1 MLNTHI
7 GTMEV
12 EVMNYQGS
20 ERRQHRIFVT
30 RNTEYHV
37 RGKRCVGVRDRRSG
51 QWLRAHLALRSSIS
65 GALRFSHAGGI
76 EANMGDPA
84 IGDSLF
90 FQASG
95 RDLVTSSILSVERPS
110 REVADAYAA

>member
-1 MLNTHI
+1 MAYN
-7 GTMEV
+7 G
-12 EVMNYQGS
+12 N
-20 ERRQHRIFVT
+20 ERRQHRVFVT

-65 GALRFSHAGGI
+65 GALRFSNSGGI
-76 EANMGDPA
+76 EANTGDPA
-84 IGDSLF
+84 VGDSLF

-95 RDLVTSSILSVERPS
+95 RDLVTSSILSVERPE
-110 REVADAYAA
+110 RDVAESYAA